1 MDNMIEHHQLKIISA
16 NANSLKNKIM
26 SLKFTIEQLK
36 PHLVVI
42 QETKLKKKS
51 SVKLQGYRCFDTVR
65 GDSGGGLLVACL
77 AALDPVMVYEGDSE
91 CEVLVVKLSVKK
103 KQIRI
108 IAGYGPQECAPVIV
122 RETYRNTVEEQVVRA
137 TLAGASVIIA
147 EDANAKLG
155 PNWIPKDPNPMS
167 ENGKLLANMITRQEL
182 KVVNSSH
189 KCTGG
194 PVTRCRK
201 VHRKEEQSCIDFL
214 IISQDLNQSLVDA
227 LIDSNQIYTLTK
239 YTTTKGIPSVKR
251 SDHHTLFA
259 NFSISW
265 KEEKPTRREIFKLRD
280 SEGLKKF
287 N

>member
-1 MDNMIEHHQLKIISA
+1 MIGRISADRNGETAVSEENKIMDNMIEHHQLKIISA

-51 SVKLQGYRCFDTVR
+51 LVTLQGYRCFDTVR

-91 CEVLVVKLSVKK
+91 CEVLVVKLSVDK

-122 RETYRNTVEEQVVRA
+122 RETYRNTVEDQVVRA

-147 EDANAKLG
+147 EDANA
-155 PNWIPKDPNPMS
+155 
-167 ENGKLLANMITRQEL
+167 T
-182 KVVNSSH
+182 
-189 KCTGG
+189 
-194 PVTRCRK
+194 
-201 VHRKEEQSCIDFL
+201 
-214 IISQDLNQSLVDA
+214 
-227 LIDSNQIYTLTK
+227 
-239 YTTTKGIPSVKR
+239 
-251 SDHHTLFA
+251 
-259 NFSISW
+259 
-265 KEEKPTRREIFKLRD
+265 
-280 SEGLKKF
+280 
-287 N
+287 